1 MKKRISNKLITT
13 IMVISV
19 ILSLLAAGCSNNEQK
34 KTAAETTGKKYDV
47 LKIPTTVDFTR
58 PDIFELGEQLGFFE
72 EEGIKFERIGA
83 VPAPQLVAAVVA
95 GKIDIGAAH
104 FGRTIAGISAGAKI
118 KAVVAGTET
127 TQKIPHMVIITTAK
141 SPIKT
146 AQDLVGKKIG
156 IPTIGGCNE
165 YTPYAYMT
173 KNGIDNPKSKVEVIV
188 MPESNLEQAL
198 RQGDIDAAAMHKNPE
213 VITASGELRLLFTD
227 YDVWGSDGGGTPF
240 YFSEKFIQEK
250 PDVVRRFVAAVAKTN
265 NWANANEQ
273 KAIDMTVEKNKLDPK
288 SLRTGHFGPDGIIK
302 AETAQIWIDLLTQY
316 GEIKPGLQAN
326 QVYTNEFNPFAK
338 K

>member
-1 MKKRISNKLITT
+1 MKKKGICKLIT
-13 IMVISV
+13 MVMM
-19 ILSLLAAGCSNNEQK
+19 LSAAVLLLAGCSSKETA
-34 KTAAETTGKKYDV
+34 KTAVDSAAKKYDV
-47 LKIPTTVDFTR
+47 LRIPTTVDFTR
-58 PDIFELGEQLGFFE
+58 PEILQLGEELGYFDEV
-72 EEGIKFERIGA
+72 GIKLERVGA

-104 FGRTIAGISAGAKI
+104 FGRTIAGIAAGAKI
-118 KAVVAGTET
+118 KAVVGGTET
-127 TQKIPHMVIITTAK
+127 TQKIPHMVIITKAD

-165 YTPYAYMT
+165 YTPYAYMS
-173 KNGIDNPKSKVEVIV
+173 KNDIADPKSKVEVIV

-213 VITASGELRLLFTD
+213 VMAAKGEIKILFTD
-227 YDVWGSDGGGTPF
+227 YDVWAGEGGATPF

-265 NWANANEQ
+265 NWANANQQ
-273 KAIDMTVEKNKLDPK
+273 KAIDLTVAKNKISPDL
-288 SLRTGHFGPDGIIK
+288 LRQGYFTPDGIIK
-302 AETAQIWIDLLTQY
+302 ADTARIWIDLLTQY
-316 GEIKPGLQAN
+316 GEIKPGLTPEK
-326 QVYTNEFNPFAK
+326 VFTNEFNSLAK